1 MQVRMKVSLAYY
13 DNGLRSVS
21 EGVVVDLPDADAKV
35 LIENGSAEPVVAEQ
49 KPKKAAAPTRGA

>member
-21 EGVVVDLPDADAKV
+21 EGEVVDLPDADAKV

-49 KPKKAAAPTRGA
+49 KPKKATAPTRGA